1 MTPAT
6 SKLLYNHIKYRLC
19 PHDHDTRNMVEM
31 IGIKYGSEPESS
43 STSSSKLKPS
53 QIMVKSTMETVKKSK
68 DREVSQKKN
77 RAAEV
82 KVADR
87 EKS

>member
-1 MTPAT
+1 
-6 SKLLYNHIKYRLC
+6 
-19 PHDHDTRNMVEM
+19 MVEM